1 MHSGI
6 STYCDQLLTTKDKHR
21 DRHLDKRYQLKGSK
35 IRVEYHERQS
45 VKREKKGRS
54 LRMKTKEWQ
63 GGEQKNKRKKKMES
77 KILIKYQGEGR
88 QREG

>member
-35 IRVEYHERQS
+35 IRVEYHGRQS

-54 LRMKTKEWQ
+54 LRIKIKEWQ
-63 GGEQKNKRKKKMES
+63 GGEEEKQEKEEDGN
-77 KILIKYQGEGR
+77 
-88 QREG
+88 

>member
-1 MHSGI
+1 MLESTESSLVAMHSGI

-35 IRVEYHERQS
+35 IRVEYHGRQS

-54 LRMKTKEWQ
+54 LRIKIEEWQ
-63 GGEQKNKRKKKMES
+63 GGEQEKQEKEEDGK
-77 KILIKYQGEGR
+77 
-88 QREG
+88 

>member
-1 MHSGI
+1 MLESTESSLVAMHSCI

-35 IRVEYHERQS
+35 IRVEYHGRQS

-54 LRMKTKEWQ
+54 LRIKIEEWQ
-63 GGEQKNKRKKKMES
+63 GGEQEKQEKEEDGK
-77 KILIKYQGEGR
+77 
-88 QREG
+88 

>member
-35 IRVEYHERQS
+35 IRVEYHGRQS

-54 LRMKTKEWQ
+54 LRIKIKEWQ
-63 GGEQKNKRKKKMES
+63 GGEEEKQEKEEDGK
-77 KILIKYQGEGR
+77 
-88 QREG
+88 

>member
-35 IRVEYHERQS
+35 IRVEYHGRQS

-54 LRMKTKEWQ
+54 LRIKIEEWQ
-63 GGEQKNKRKKKMES
+63 GGEQEKQEKEEDGK
-77 KILIKYQGEGR
+77 
-88 QREG
+88 

>member
-1 MHSGI
+1 MHSCI

-35 IRVEYHERQS
+35 IRVEYHGRQS

-54 LRMKTKEWQ
+54 LRIKIEEWQ
-63 GGEQKNKRKKKMES
+63 GGEQEKQEKEEDGK
-77 KILIKYQGEGR
+77 
-88 QREG
+88 

>member
-35 IRVEYHERQS
+35 IRVEYHGRQS
-45 VKREKKGRS
+45 VKRDKKGRS
-54 LRMKTKEWQ
+54 LRIKIKEWQ
-63 GGEQKNKRKKKMES
+63 GGEQEKQEKEEDGN
-77 KILIKYQGEGR
+77 
-88 QREG
+88 

>member
-35 IRVEYHERQS
+35 IRVEYHGRQS
-45 VKREKKGRS
+45 VKRDKKGRS
-54 LRMKTKEWQ
+54 LRIKIEEWQ
-63 GGEQKNKRKKKMES
+63 GGEQEKQEKEEDGK
-77 KILIKYQGEGR
+77 
-88 QREG
+88 

>member
-35 IRVEYHERQS
+35 IRVEYHGRQS
-45 VKREKKGRS
+45 VKRDKKGRS
-54 LRMKTKEWQ
+54 LRIKIKEWQ
-63 GGEQKNKRKKKMES
+63 GGEEEKQEKEEDGK
-77 KILIKYQGEGR
+77 
-88 QREG
+88 

>member
-35 IRVEYHERQS
+35 IRVEYHGRQS
-45 VKREKKGRS
+45 VKRKKKGRS
-54 LRMKTKEWQ
+54 LRIKIKEWQ
-63 GGEQKNKRKKKMES
+63 GGEQEKQEKEEDGK
-77 KILIKYQGEGR
+77 
-88 QREG
+88 